1 VNLCSTL
8 EVCSTK
14 SMEFWTGDSVA
25 KMYKDVGRAIYVMVG
40 SLLPFGIV
48 RSKGLNSD
56 EWNGA
61 AVLFQ

>member
-1 VNLCSTL
+1 MNLCSTL

-14 SMEFWTGDSVA
+14 SMGFWTGVSAA

-48 RSKGLNSD
+48 RG
-56 EWNGA
+56 NG
-61 AVLFQ
+61 VKSGGFRLVQG